1 VTQRPRAIALVDG
14 EHYPPVLLDA
24 LEFAR
29 RDSDIVAAVMLGGG
43 EKLRGAM
50 KLGDLPVVAG
60 ASQRDALE
68 RAIETYRPDE
78 VIDLSDAPVLSAR
91 ARNLLSAVTAYRG
104 CSYRGAGFRLDPPF
118 GPLMPS
124 VPSIAVIGTGKRT
137 GKTAISAALAR
148 HAAAR
153 GTRPIIVAMGRGG
166 PDKAVVTH
174 GERERPTVEE
184 LIALAERGEH
194 AASDTYEDAV
204 VAGVTTVGARRAGSG
219 LFGAPFFH
227 TVDEAVAVAE
237 GEGASL
243 LILEGSGTA
252 LPPVRADATL
262 LVVGGA
268 THPDEMTTPLGYFRL
283 LIADLALVTM
293 AEEPVLSTETLS
305 ALTSSIT
312 ELARDVSVVSTV
324 FRPTPVG
331 SVSGKKV
338 FFATTAPEVVGEALR
353 RHLEQ
358 AHGAK
363 VVGITH
369 NLADRAGLS
378 QDLKDAE
385 GTYEVL
391 LTELKAA
398 AVDVAARTA
407 VESGASVVFSDNL
420 PVAVK
425 GDVDGAFDQVL
436 QTALARGRD
445 RVEGE

>member
-24 LEFAR
+24 LELVG
-29 RDSDIVAAVMLGGG
+29 RDADVVAAVMLGGG

-50 KLGDLPVVAG
+50 ALGDLPVVTG
-60 ASQRDALE
+60 ESQRDALE
-68 RAIETYRPDE
+68 RAIETHHPDE

-91 ARNLLSAVTAYRG
+91 TRNLLSAVAALHG
-104 CSYRGAGFRLDPPF
+104 CIYRGAGFRLDPPF
-118 GPLMPS
+118 GPRRPSIPS
-124 VPSIAVIGTGKRT
+124 VAVIGTGKRT

-148 HAAAR
+148 YAAAH
-153 GTRPIIVAMGRGG
+153 GERPVIVAMGRGG
-166 PDKAVVTH
+166 PEKPVVTH
-174 GERERPTVEE
+174 GERARPTVETLLE
-184 LIALAERGEH
+184 LSERGEH

-219 LFGAPFFH
+219 LLGAPFFH

-237 GEGASL
+237 AEDATL

-252 LPPVRADATL
+252 LPPMRADATI

-268 THPDEMTTPLGYFRL
+268 TSPEEMTTPLGYFRL

-293 AEEPVLSTETLS
+293 AEEPVLSTETIS

-331 SVSGKKV
+331 SVSGKRV
-338 FFATTAPEVVGEALR
+338 FFATTAPNVVGEALR
-353 RHLEQ
+353 RHLEE
-358 AHGAK
+358 AHGAE
-363 VVGITH
+363 VVGTTH
-369 NLADRAGLS
+369 KLADRAGLS
-378 QDLKDAE
+378 QDLKAAE

-398 AVDVAARTA
+398 AVDVAARAA
-407 VESGASVVFSDNL
+407 VASGATVVFSDNA
-420 PVAVK
+420 PMA
-425 GDVDGAFDQVL
+425 
-436 QTALARGRD
+436 
-445 RVEGE
+445 VEGDLDASFGAILDTAKAKDR